1 MTMILAEN
9 AALAPP
15 QAELE
20 RISAIAQDV
29 IARCKARGATQVEV
43 GLSVDTGLAV
53 NVRLGEVETLEHT
66 RDRGLSL
73 TLYAGQRKGSAS
85 TADLD
90 ERSIDITIEQA
101 LAIARFT
108 EADPAAGLADPERL
122 ATRFPD
128 LDLWHPSALDA
139 AGAIDLALSC
149 EAAAMDVDARIN
161 NSEGAGVNFSRSY
174 GVYAN
179 SHGFVGRECGTRYSI
194 SCSVV
199 AGEDDAMQRDHYY
212 DSARAL
218 GDLAAAQAVG
228 IETGRRTLARL
239 DSRSLSTRKAPV
251 ILSAEIA
258 RGFFG
263 HLVGAVSG
271 GSLYR
276 KASFLL
282 DAQGQQIFPSWM
294 QIYEQPHLLRGP
306 GSSNFDDEGVATRPN
321 SLVSGGVL
329 ERYVLG
335 SYSARKLGLSSTGNA
350 GGVHNLTVTPNAG
363 SLAELFGE
371 MGTGLYVT
379 ELLGQGVSLITG
391 DYSRGAAGFWVE
403 NGKIMH
409 PVHEVTIAGNLRQ
422 MFSDIIGVGNEID
435 HRGNVRT
442 GPIHLREMTIA
453 GGSDADEGED

>member
-1 MTMILAEN
+1 M
-9 AALAPP
+9 
-15 QAELE
+15 
-20 RISAIAQDV
+20 
-29 IARCKARGATQVEV
+29 
-43 GLSVDTGLAV
+43 
-53 NVRLGEVETLEHT
+53 
-66 RDRGLSL
+66 
-73 TLYAGQRKGSAS
+73 
-85 TADLD
+85 
-90 ERSIDITIEQA
+90 
-101 LAIARFT
+101 
-108 EADPAAGLADPERL
+108 
-122 ATRFPD
+122 
-128 LDLWHPSALDA
+128 
-139 AGAIDLALSC
+139 
-149 EAAAMDVDARIN
+149 
-161 NSEGAGVNFSRSY
+161 
-174 GVYAN
+174 
-179 SHGFVGRECGTRYSI
+179 
-194 SCSVV
+194 V

-218 GDLAAAQAVG
+218 GDLAAAHAVG
-228 IETGRRTLARL
+228 VETGRRTLARL
-239 DSRSLSTRKAPV
+239 DSRSLSTRNAPV
-251 ILSAEIA
+251 ILSAELA

-282 DAQGQQIFPSWM
+282 DAQGRQIFPGWM

-306 GSSNFDDEGVATRPN
+306 GSSNFDDEGVATLPN

-363 SLAELFGE
+363 ALAELLGD

-379 ELLGQGVSLITG
+379 ELLGQGVNLITG

-403 NGKIMH
+403 QGKIIH
-409 PVHEVTIAGNLRQ
+409 PVHEITIAGNLKQ
-422 MFSDIIGVGNEID
+422 MFTDIIAVGNEID

-453 GGSDADEGED
+453 GESGQEED